1 MKVIVTGASGL
12 LGSALV
18 PVLRQAGHEVVILVR
33 RSPTSPHEAR
43 WDPAAGTLD
52 VDALAGADAAVHLAG
67 AGIGDKRWSAEY
79 RQLIRE
85 SRVAG
90 TTLLARTLADLQPR
104 PRVLLSASG
113 VGYYGDTG
121 ENAVD
126 ETGPPGTG
134 FLPEVCAEW
143 EAATTPAAEAG
154 IRVCRMRSG
163 IVLSRSGGALRRQL
177 LPYRLG
183 LGGPLGS
190 GRQWMSW
197 IEVTDEIAAMVFL
210 LTAANVTGPVNL
222 TAPAP
227 VRQRD
232 FAKSLGRA
240 LSRPAVLPAPRLG
253 LRLLLGGITDDLLG
267 SQRVIPRRLLD
278 AGFAFRSPD
287 LPAALAAALRA

>member
-18 PVLRQAGHEVVILVR
+18 PVLRQAGHEVVTLVR

-210 LTAANVTGPVNL
+210 LTAASVTGPVNL

-267 SQRVIPRRLLD
+267 SQRVIPRLLLD

>member
-18 PVLRQAGHEVVILVR
+18 PVLRQAGHEVVTLVR

-278 AGFAFRSPD
+278 AGFTFRSPD

>member
-18 PVLRQAGHEVVILVR
+18 PVLRQAGHEVVTLVR

-85 SRVAG
+85 SRVTG

-210 LTAANVTGPVNL
+210 LTAASLTGPVNL

-278 AGFAFRSPD
+278 AGFTFRSPD

>member
-1 MKVIVTGASGL
+1 
-12 LGSALV
+12 
-18 PVLRQAGHEVVILVR
+18 
-33 RSPTSPHEAR
+33 
-43 WDPAAGTLD
+43 
-52 VDALAGADAAVHLAG
+52 
-67 AGIGDKRWSAEY
+67 
-79 RQLIRE
+79 
-85 SRVAG
+85 
-90 TTLLARTLADLQPR
+90 
-104 PRVLLSASG
+104 
-113 VGYYGDTG
+113 
-121 ENAVD
+121 
-126 ETGPPGTG
+126 
-134 FLPEVCAEW
+134 
-143 EAATTPAAEAG
+143 
-154 IRVCRMRSG
+154 MRSG

-278 AGFAFRSPD
+278 AGFSFP
-287 LPAALAAALRA
+287 LP

>member
-18 PVLRQAGHEVVILVR
+18 PVLRQAGHEVVTLVR

-67 AGIGDKRWSAEY
+67 AGIGDKRWSTEY

-85 SRVAG
+85 SRVTG

-278 AGFAFRSPD
+278 AGFTFRSPD

>member
-18 PVLRQAGHEVVILVR
+18 PVLRQAGHEVVTLVR

-210 LTAANVTGPVNL
+210 LTAASLTGPVNL

-278 AGFAFRSPD
+278 AGFTFRSPD